1 MRAGLSGYFAKA
13 RAVVVNTLAL
23 TKQATGDARRRYS
36 VVETGTVASR

>member
-13 RAVVVNTLAL
+13 RAVVVNTLSL
-23 TKQATGDARRRYS
+23 TKQEIGDVRRRYS